1 MTEDQK
7 KAEVDAFLA
16 EKDAMKRPEAG
27 ENHLGANPSAER
39 GDSRFRADGS
49 FDWRGAGSV
58 RVQRGYHLPILGVV
72 VALACAVGVNRW
84 LGARRVNRQIAALK
98 EYLDLRLVQIERG
111 GAAAGDN

>member
-16 EKDAMKRPEAG
+16 EKDAMKRLKLEKIIAG
-27 ENHLGANPSAER
+27 QIRPQSVETLVSALTGALIGAVLGAFGSK
-39 GDSRFRADGS
+39 GDI
-49 FDWRGAGSV
+49 
-58 RVQRGYHLPILGVV
+58 HLPILGVV

-111 GAAAGDN
+111 GATARDN